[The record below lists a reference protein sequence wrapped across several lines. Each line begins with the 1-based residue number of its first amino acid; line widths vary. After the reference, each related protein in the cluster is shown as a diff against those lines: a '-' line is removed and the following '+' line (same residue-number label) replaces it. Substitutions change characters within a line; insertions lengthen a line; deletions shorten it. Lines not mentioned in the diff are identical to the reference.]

1 MGLWLSGTDD
11 PCKIRRDRLETG
23 GAFLQSAD
31 LNQTPSQRVRTERSP
46 RTAGSPKQ
54 QKMIPSQI
62 SFEDVAVAFTLDEWH
77 LLSPTQKS
85 LYRDVMLETY
95 SNFVFLGCEITK
107 PDAVFKLEPEE
118 PWVITEE
125 VLSQNLSDLPSGD
138 TQGRFWEAGRGHKVE
153 LSICRRSAG
162 GQDEFRK

>member
-1 MGLWLSGTDD
+1 
-11 PCKIRRDRLETG
+11 
-23 GAFLQSAD
+23 
-31 LNQTPSQRVRTERSP
+31 
-46 RTAGSPKQ
+46 
-54 QKMIPSQI
+54 MIPSQI

-85 LYRDVMLETY
+85 LYRDVMLENY

-125 VLSQNLSDLPSGD
+125 VLSQNLSVCQTSFQVPRIEGD
-138 TQGRFWEAGRGHKVE
+138 FVAT
-153 LSICRRSAG
+153 
-162 GQDEFRK
+162 GQN